1 MNTNN
6 KPLKI
11 FDKQELYH
19 YVDGVKTLGKNPE
32 MEGNCSGLRGD
43 CTGLQGI
50 CTGLRGICTGLRGD
64 CTGLRGICTGLR
76 GDCTGLQGDCTGLW
90 GDLDLITTKQREE
103 NSYILFYG
111 EVQS

>member
-32 MEGNCSGLRGD
+32 MEGNCSGL
-43 CTGLQGI
+43 
-50 CTGLRGICTGLRGD
+50 
-64 CTGLRGICTGLR
+64 
-76 GDCTGLQGDCTGLW
+76 W

-103 NSYILFYG
+103 NSHILFYG

>member
-19 YVDGVKTLGKNPE
+19 YVYGVKTLGKNPE
-32 MEGNCSGLRGD
+32 MEGNCSELRGN
-43 CTGLQGI
+43 CSE
-50 CTGLRGICTGLRGD
+50 LR
-64 CTGLRGICTGLR
+64 
-76 GDCTGLQGDCTGLW
+76 

-103 NSYILFYG
+103 NSYILFYK

>member
-19 YVDGVKTLGKNPE
+19 YVYGVKTLGKNPE
-32 MEGNCSGLRGD
+32 MEGNCSGLWGD
-43 CTGLQGI
+43 CSR
-50 CTGLRGICTGLRGD
+50 LRGNCSGLRGD
-64 CTGLRGICTGLR
+64 CSELQGDCSRLRGNCTGLR
-76 GDCTGLQGDCTGLW
+76 

>member
-19 YVDGVKTLGKNPE
+19 YVYGVKTLGKNPE
-32 MEGNCSGLRGD
+32 MEGNCSGLWGD
-43 CTGLQGI
+43 CSRLRGN
-50 CTGLRGICTGLRGD
+50 CTGLR
-64 CTGLRGICTGLR
+64 
-76 GDCTGLQGDCTGLW
+76 

>member
-32 MEGNCSGLRGD
+32 MEGNCS
-43 CTGLQGI
+43 
-50 CTGLRGICTGLRGD
+50 
-64 CTGLRGICTGLR
+64 GLRGICTGLR

>member
-19 YVDGVKTLGKNPE
+19 YVDGVKTLGTNPE
-32 MEGNCSGLRGD
+32 MEGNCSRLRGD
-43 CTGLQGI
+43 CS
-50 CTGLRGICTGLRGD
+50 
-64 CTGLRGICTGLR
+64 
-76 GDCTGLQGDCTGLW
+76 GLW

-103 NSYILFYG
+103 NPDILFYG

>member
-64 CTGLRGICTGLR
+64 CTGL
-76 GDCTGLQGDCTGLW
+76 QGDCTGLW

>member
-50 CTGLRGICTGLRGD
+50 CTGLRGICTGLW
-64 CTGLRGICTGLR
+64 